1 MNLLD
6 GKKTAQEL
14 YAALQGDVADLKEKG
29 IHPKLVIIL
38 VGDNP
43 ASLSYI
49 KSKQKASEQVGIESE
64 LLRYTPEEMDT
75 EKLITKIHELNADD
89 KVHGI
94 LVQLPLPEHI
104 YEPEIIKAIDP
115 KKDVD
120 GFTAYNLGK
129 MFLSTQ
135 FEDLAP
141 CTPLGIITMLDRN
154 NVSIEGKE
162 AVVVGRSNVVG
173 KPVAIMLLNRGATVT
188 ICHSKTKDLASHT
201 KRADILVVAVGKA
214 HVITADMVKDGAVVI
229 DVGIN
234 RTDAGKLVGDV
245 DFEAISK
252 KASYITP
259 VPGGCGPMTVA
270 SLMLNVVR
278 AAQKLHP

>member
-94 LVQLPLPEHI
+94 LVQLPSPNI
-104 YEPEIIKAIDP
+104 YM
-115 KKDVD
+115 
-120 GFTAYNLGK
+120 N
-129 MFLSTQ
+129 
-135 FEDLAP
+135 
-141 CTPLGIITMLDRN
+141 
-154 NVSIEGKE
+154 
-162 AVVVGRSNVVG
+162 
-173 KPVAIMLLNRGATVT
+173 
-188 ICHSKTKDLASHT
+188 
-201 KRADILVVAVGKA
+201 
-214 HVITADMVKDGAVVI
+214 
-229 DVGIN
+229 
-234 RTDAGKLVGDV
+234 
-245 DFEAISK
+245 
-252 KASYITP
+252 
-259 VPGGCGPMTVA
+259 
-270 SLMLNVVR
+270 
-278 AAQKLHP
+278 QKLLKRLILKRTWMVSRRTILGRCF